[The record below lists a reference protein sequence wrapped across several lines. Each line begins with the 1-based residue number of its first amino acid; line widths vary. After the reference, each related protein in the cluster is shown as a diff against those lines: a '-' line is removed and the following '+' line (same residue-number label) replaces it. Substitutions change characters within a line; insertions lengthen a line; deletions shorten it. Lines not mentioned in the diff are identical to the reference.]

1 MTPSVWR
8 SVLLSLCAVSAIL
21 QVSLLCDILGVGGS
35 RPWFGVW
42 GINFGASSKPFEL
55 SALAVDPNGPAYRAG
70 VRQGDLI
77 DVRSTSLVDRI
88 AEFYQ
93 PLNGRPV
100 VLSIRRGAQ
109 NMNIPVV
116 PGPYLRGDTLI
127 QVLSSLWILL
137 FAALILVRRAFVQGN
152 LLLAGV
158 LIGFVGIP
166 EMVTPWVWPYLVLY
180 VGSEASF
187 VVVTLWTAYA
197 GCFGRPLSPL
207 RQAAT
212 WLCYGLAGIACAV
225 SLTALFAVVTLKIEP
240 VRIWLSPAWWLVYCA
255 AVVAAVVCSV
265 LAIGAA
271 RGAERQRAVWLLVP
285 LAVMWLV
292 DLANG
297 FYVLLSSSY
306 ASTVITGWVI
316 AVAYLVVPVVLTYA
330 AVSRRLIDVGFV
342 LNRTVVFA
350 IVSTIM
356 IGVFILA
363 EWAASAWLAG
373 AMHTTSAD
381 IGIVVAL
388 VLGLSLRYIHR
399 YVERFVDRVFFWK
412 RHADEAALRR
422 FAHESSYIT
431 DRSVLLER
439 AVQEVK
445 AHTGAERA
453 EILIPNGKA
462 SYVSAS
468 DGDRLEVDEND
479 SGIVALRAWHKA
491 VDLRTLSDTQL
502 RGEYAFPMV
511 SRGELVGVLV
521 CGSKPD
527 GELYAPDESDALLA
541 LAHGVGAALGVL
553 SSDGDHA
560 RDVVAKELAALRGAV
575 ESALHELRPTTT

>member
-1 MTPSVWR
+1 MTPTAWR
-8 SVLLSLCAVSAIL
+8 SVLLTLCAACAII
-21 QVSLLCDILGVGGS
+21 QVIGLCDILGVGGAP
-35 RPWFGVW
+35 PWFGVW
-42 GINFGASSKPFEL
+42 GVDFGASAEPYHL

-77 DVRSTSLVDRI
+77 DVRSTNLVDRI

-93 PLNGRPV
+93 PLDGRPIV
-100 VLSIRRGAQ
+100 ASIRRGART
-109 NMNIPVV
+109 MNISVV
-116 PGPYLRGDTLI
+116 PGPYLRGDTLLSA
-127 QVLSSLWILL
+127 LSSLWILL
-137 FAALILVRRAFVQGN
+137 FAVLILLRRAFVPGN
-152 LLLAGV
+152 LLLAAV
-158 LIGFVGIP
+158 LILFVGIP
-166 EMVTPWVWPYLVLY
+166 EIVTPWVWPYIVLY
-180 VGSEASF
+180 FGGEAFLVGVA
-187 VVVTLWTAYA
+187 LWATYA

-207 RQAAT
+207 RKAAQL
-212 WLCYGLAGIACAV
+212 LCYGLAGSACAI
-225 SLTALFAVVTLKIEP
+225 SLAALFAMVTLQIDP
-240 VRIWLSPAWWLVYCA
+240 TGLWFSPSWGLVYTA
-255 AVVAAVVCSV
+255 AVFAAVLCGA
-265 LAIGAA
+265 LAIAAA
-271 RGAERQRAVWLLVP
+271 RGADRQRAVWLLVP
-285 LAVMWLV
+285 LAVMWLIF
-292 DLANG
+292 LANNW
-297 FYVLLSSSY
+297 YVLLSSSY
-306 ASTVITGWVI
+306 ASTVVTGWVTTL
-316 AVAYLVVPVVLTYA
+316 AYLVVPVVLTYA

-350 IVSTIM
+350 VVSTIV
-356 IGVFILA
+356 IGAFVLA

-431 DRSVLLER
+431 DRSALLDR
-439 AVQEVK
+439 TLREVK

-453 EILIPNGKA
+453 MILIRDGAA

-468 DGDRLEVDEND
+468 SGERVEIGEND
-479 SGIVALRAWHKA
+479 PGMVALRAWHKA
-491 VDLRTLSDTQL
+491 VDLRALPDTQL

-553 SSDGDHA
+553 GSD
-560 RDVVAKELAALRGAV
+560 RDGADDIVAKELAALRTVV
-575 ESALHELRPTTT
+575 ETALHELRPTAT